1 MTGPHLHHAWKAVYF
16 QHEQHHSRCTGAPK
30 ILGYNHTC
38 SYCCTAMI
46 SINNAR
52 LHNNC
57 RLHRSLYFCQLCPC
71 SMQRRRARH
80 CHILSSCLL
89 PIMCYHSPQFQVFC
103 TFRPFFTTL
112 ALSLL
117 PSRLIRRARANLT
130 RFLQACICCLVAGGE
145 LCTAMGCCSMPYKQ
159 RSVNRTKTSRIIN

>member
-1 MTGPHLHHAWKAVYF
+1 MESSILSTLY
-16 QHEQHHSRCTGAPK
+16 QHEQHHCRCTGAPE

-89 PIMCYHSPQFQVFC
+89 PIMCYQGNSCPPFSSVSSALRFSAVFHYPRSFSA
-103 TFRPFFTTL
+103 TIS
-112 ALSLL
+112 AY
-117 PSRLIRRARANLT
+117 
-130 RFLQACICCLVAGGE
+130 QACPRKFHAVSTSLHLMSGGWGGAVHGHG
-145 LCTAMGCCSMPYKQ
+145 LL
-159 RSVNRTKTSRIIN
+159 